1 MYLKR
6 VELVGFKSFAEKT
19 VLNFEPGWTAVV
31 GPNGCGKSN
40 ISDAIRWVLGEQSAK
55 ALRGGSMA
63 DVIFNGTDTHK
74 PLNMAEVSLTL
85 AECEKALGMEY
96 SEVTIT
102 RRVHRSGDSAY
113 YLNKA
118 PCRLKDIQRLFMDT
132 GIGRNSYSI
141 MEQGKIDQILSS
153 RPEDRRAVFE
163 EASGITKYKADRKEA
178 LRKLEQTD
186 LNLQR
191 SDDVI
196 REVKRQIISLQR
208 QAGKARRYKEIA
220 AQMQGYEIFSA
231 GHRLKE
237 FDTRLEE
244 IGNQAASLAEQL
256 EAHREEIEQTEQV
269 AAATREAL
277 TATDTKIT
285 EAMEQ
290 AAAARGDFEAARQ
303 AIQINQ
309 DRIRELEEVAGR
321 DSRDADEARA
331 RQEALQA
338 ERASL
343 ETQLAASAT
352 RVQETQAALEAARA
366 THDQAER
373 EARDIRQTLAALRT
387 RIMECDQRQ
396 MRLQSELNAYDE
408 RERQTLVRKERL
420 AAEKTQTAETA
431 ATLATR
437 LAEMD
442 TRGKQLQE
450 AVQTASTALETLNRQ
465 RQEQGRSINETRQRL
480 NNLQQKAAGLK
491 ARVEVLTASEKKAE
505 AFPGGA
511 RLVMSPESDGAID
524 KSRVLGPLAAQFTAE
539 PKFQTALESCLRSWL
554 DAIVVQD
561 TNAAFEVLALLQ
573 DKKAGAAR
581 LLSVDAF
588 EPNPT
593 PVTVGE
599 GLIDHVR
606 FDERIAPLA
615 QRLLGHVRV
624 LESWD
629 QLPEE
634 IFPDTVL
641 VTLDGALYRG
651 DGSAEFWIAGEQAN
665 NPMARQAL
673 KNKAVEELTAVE
685 KDLEEARSALQVLQ
699 DDERSA
705 EERLAKTREEV
716 QQARQALARHEGEAR
731 ALGQE
736 AQQAGRRAEA
746 VQLELSALLA
756 REQASGDQR
765 ATISGKLDAA
775 RAELDQARTESNTRA
790 EASEAAEKA
799 RNEANDKLTEA
810 RIRLSEAQQHQANT
824 RRQFEAAG
832 ERITELAKLIDDR
845 SRGVVDTRNPAEG
858 LRAKIAEDSGRLDPL
873 RARMEEVNQSLE
885 AARGERTGQLA
896 KVEEAE
902 RTLRERRHTAQS
914 LQDARNKLE
923 IEGEGKR
930 IHRQTLLDRIEQ
942 TYHLDAA
949 ALADAPAPAWEE
961 GEEQTV
967 AAAEARVS
975 DLRGKLEAMGP
986 VNLVAIEE
994 HQQLEDRHQFLTAQH
1009 NDLVQA
1015 KEQLM
1020 EMIKTI
1026 NASTTELFRETFNK
1040 VNENF
1045 GQMFKRLFGGGTA
1058 HLVLSDETDVLECGI
1073 EIVARPPGKKP
1084 QTISLLSGGERTMT
1098 AVALL
1103 FALYMVKPS
1112 PFCVLDE
1119 LDAPLDEANIG
1130 RFIEIVQAFMEKS
1143 QFVTITHNPKTIA
1156 AADTLYGVT
1165 MEVKGVSKIVSVK
1178 FAPKPSAPAAPAA
1191 PEPEPALT

>member
-141 MEQGKIDQILSS
+141 MEQGKIDPILSS

-765 ATISGKLDAA
+765 ATISGKL
-775 RAELDQARTESNTRA
+775 
-790 EASEAAEKA
+790 
-799 RNEANDKLTEA
+799 
-810 RIRLSEAQQHQANT
+810 
-824 RRQFEAAG
+824 
-832 ERITELAKLIDDR
+832 
-845 SRGVVDTRNPAEG
+845 
-858 LRAKIAEDSGRLDPL
+858 
-873 RARMEEVNQSLE
+873 E